1 MNLLQNLLNNLHFYN
16 FLNILTFVKNFTMT
30 KKYFSLL
37 FLLANFI
44 CYSQSNRFYE
54 ISDKIENLLKYK
66 EKSPSQLRTLLSDLK
81 NNSSGNEGAFKQVQ
95 KKVND
100 YLLPIEIKVAR
111 SDVYNKKYKEAVGKM
126 RDLKVNYPY
135 ERNIERLESYIDRK
149 IYGYHKRNMLN
160 QKSSWFSL
168 EPSFSMYTSEV
179 RMDNFQSI
187 SNLNP
192 IYGLGMYLKFNKR
205 KKNSFA
211 PKPSFAFS
219 QIGLKLDYR
228 DTTYT
233 ALRDTSFVSMN
244 PYLNYQLSF
253 LYRKTLGLDAGM
265 VSYLSN
271 TNNIK
276 NSYSLTGSFYIPIKF
291 VSLGINARIITDFN
305 SSKPLLQLGG
315 TLKFNFGLYKPF
327 RRRDKEEVK
336 SQVFKFK
343 EGR

>member
-1 MNLLQNLLNNLHFYN
+1 
-16 FLNILTFVKNFTMT
+16 MT
-30 KKYFSLL
+30 RKYIILL
-37 FLLANFI
+37 FLVANFVGF
-44 CYSQSNRFYE
+44 SQSNRFYE

-66 EKSPSQLRTLLSDLK
+66 EKSPSQLRLLLLDLK
-81 NNSSGNEGAFKQVQ
+81 NNSSGNEGAYKQVQ

-100 YLLPIEIKVAR
+100 YLLPIEIRVAR

-126 RDLKVNYPY
+126 RELKVNYPY

-160 QKSSWFSL
+160 QKCSWFSL

-179 RMDNFQSI
+179 RMDNFQRI

-233 ALRDTSFVSMN
+233 AIKDTSFVSMN

-253 LYRKTLGLDAGM
+253 LYRKTLGLDAGII
-265 VSYLSN
+265 SYLSSS
-271 TNNIK
+271 NNVK
-276 NSYSLTGSFYIPIKF
+276 NSYSLTGSFFIPIKF
-291 VSLGINARIITDFN
+291 VSLGINARMITAFN
-305 SSKPLLQLGG
+305 SSKPLIQLGG
-315 TLKFNFGLYKPF
+315 TLKFNLGLYKQF
-327 RRRDKEEVK
+327 SRRDREEVK